1 MTDTIFARIIRRE
14 IPAIIVYE
22 DDEVL
27 GFKDIAPQ
35 APVHVLFIPK
45 NEAIPT
51 LDDVRRAI
59 ADANAWRPVGAVE
72 RDASRWQIALP
83 APIPPVLRGAVQAQ
97 FKPLANGE
105 FLLTLS
111 GLSRSTTLVLD
122 KQQLTALLSSVLLLD
137 SQQSKTT
144 TNAQPPTLNSRDIGQ
159 QALVQRSEA
168 IASWS
173 YSSEYPSLRDV
184 MNCAKPGVLIGVSGQ
199 AGLFT
204 EAVVRA
210 MKKGCAMPIIFPL
223 SNPSRQVEAT
233 PEQVINWTDGEVI
246 IATGSP
252 FAPVAYNGTLYPI
265 AQCNNS
271 YIFPGIGLGVIASK
285 ARLISDEMLREASK
299 TLAAASPKANSGEGG
314 LLPAFT
320 ELSALSKQIAFNVA
334 KVAMQQ
340 GLALELDDA
349 MLLQKIEDNF
359 WLPQY
364 RQYKRVSA

>member
-1 MTDTIFARIIRRE
+1 MIDRFGLLTDSTPGLRDFQ
-14 IPAIIVYE
+14 
-22 DDEVL
+22 
-27 GFKDIAPQ
+27 Q
-35 APVHVLFIPK
+35 AL
-45 NEAIPT
+45 AQSSA
-51 LDDVRRAI
+51 AI
-59 ADANAWRPVGAVE
+59 AD
-72 RDASRWQIALP
+72 
-83 APIPPVLRGAVQAQ
+83 
-97 FKPLANGE
+97 
-105 FLLTLS
+105 
-111 GLSRSTTLVLD
+111 
-122 KQQLTALLSSVLLLD
+122 
-137 SQQSKTT
+137 
-144 TNAQPPTLNSRDIGQ
+144 
-159 QALVQRSEA
+159 
-168 IASWS
+168 WS
-173 YSSEYPSLRDV
+173 YSSEFPSLLDV
-184 MNCAKPGVLIGVSGQ
+184 MNCAQPGILIGVSGQ

-204 EAVVRA
+204 EPVVRA
-210 MKKGCAMPIIFPL
+210 MKKGCATPIIFPL

-233 PEQVINWTDGEVI
+233 PEQVINWTEGDVI

-252 FAPVAYNGTLYPI
+252 FAPVEYNGRLYPI

-299 TLAAASPKANSGEGG
+299 TLASASPKANSGEGG